1 MQLILQSPA
10 PDYPSWKTAFDSTAE
25 ARRDAGLS
33 LLQLWRDADQPAVFA
48 LFEVTD
54 RKRAQKWLAKEA
66 ALGAT
71 ATAHFVE
78 TT

>member
-10 PDYPSWKTAFDSTAE
+10 PDFVSWKTEFDSTAE

-48 LFEVTD
+48 LFEVAD
-54 RKRAQKWLAKEA
+54 RKRAQEWLAKEVS
-66 ALGAT
+66 LGAT
-71 ATAHFVE
+71 ATVHFVE
-78 TT
+78 TA